1 MIVGLVA
8 DNLVARFSYGSLRF
22 SRLAR
27 HPTAIW
33 SMRFHPAT
41 SSCRTASGSRGSRH
55 SLDWWPRYDAS
66 CFEGVEKY
74 ETASFARTNREKV
87 VVFGDWE
94 ERTQIVER
102 RDLRWNV
109 VIHLH
114 VGFLWG
120 NFFCENA
127 CGRRMRRGSFF
138 FFFWRKLEKIINKI
152 HSAD

>member
-66 CFEGVEKY
+66 CFEGVERY
-74 ETASFARTNREKV
+74 ETDSFARTNGEKV

-94 ERTQIVER
+94 ERTQFVER

-120 NFFCENA
+120 QLFLWKRVWKTCEK
-127 CGRRMRRGSFF
+127 GFF
-138 FFFWRKLEKIINKI
+138 FFFLRRKLEKIINKI